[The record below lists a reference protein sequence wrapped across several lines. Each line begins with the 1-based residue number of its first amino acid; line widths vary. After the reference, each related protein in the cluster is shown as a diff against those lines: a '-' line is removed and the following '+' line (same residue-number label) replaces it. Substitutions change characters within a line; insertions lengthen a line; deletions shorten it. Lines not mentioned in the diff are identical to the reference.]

1 VVGGQQTRYVPV
13 GDSDVAYQVVGD
25 GPVDLLWAYN
35 LGTQV
40 DLVWDVPFLAKSLH
54 QFSAATRFILLDRR
68 GSGASGR
75 LPVNGIP
82 TWEALTEDITAVL
95 DAAGSRRTA
104 ILAMLETGPI
114 AILFA
119 AMHPERVSSL
129 ILLTT
134 TARYSSAP
142 DYPIGVS
149 PNAIE
154 DLMELLIQTW
164 GTEDLT
170 QLAIPSRP
178 EAHKQMAMVQR
189 ASATPREAVSQFRYF
204 TSMVDVRNVL
214 PLISVPTLVIHAKDN
229 PFMPMSHGRYLAEHI
244 AGATFQEAETPDL
257 AVYEDVV
264 AEVLEFVTGQRPASD
279 TDRILTTVLFSDIVG
294 STERAAE
301 LGDRAWRA
309 LLDAHD
315 QAVRIQLG
323 RFRGREIKTTGDGFV
338 VSFDGPARAVRC
350 ATALVESTRSLG
362 IDIRTGIHTGEC
374 EVRGDDLGGLA
385 VHIAARVGS
394 LAAPGQVM
402 VSSTVKDLVVGSG
415 IGFNDRGEHVLKGV
429 PGTWRLFT
437 VVG

>member
-1 VVGGQQTRYVPV
+1 MVGGQQTRYVPV